1 MCNIH
6 EWDLMGTLCIFI
18 HSFIYIIVLLY
29 YIYNIYY
36 NWLIIYH
43 MLLSHL
49 VAQMRIQAG

>member
-1 MCNIH
+1 
-6 EWDLMGTLCIFI
+6 MGTLCIFI

-29 YIYNIYY
+29 YIYIYNIYY
-36 NWLIIYH
+36 NWLIVYH